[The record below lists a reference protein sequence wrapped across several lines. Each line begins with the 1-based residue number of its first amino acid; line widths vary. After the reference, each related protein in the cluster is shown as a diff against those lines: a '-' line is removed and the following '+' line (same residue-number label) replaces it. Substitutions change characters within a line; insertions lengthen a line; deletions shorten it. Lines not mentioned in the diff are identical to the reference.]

1 MQISKIFSKI
11 FLNCVQS
18 FAICKLGSQQEYNV
32 ITILTKM
39 TSMQY
44 SMSSFYHGHPKY
56 CPVSPKIGCVSFYTK
71 VVKFLLKVN
80 YNLKYMPI
88 IVKAMITIWQVV
100 EHVLSAQINV
110 KSLYILCSLHGL
122 RTAYYHKA
130 AIVESAIIYSVKYCK
145 HYLISFRLLLCTLR
159 VYQYESL
166 KTLYYE

>member
-32 ITILTKM
+32 ITILPKM

-44 SMSSFYHGHPKY
+44 SMSSFYH
-56 CPVSPKIGCVSFYTK
+56 VKIGCVSFYTK